1 MKAQK
6 KQTPALKLWENRGT
20 AYFGIQTM
28 HEVFPV
34 INLLQDAIK
43 ADKFEKYQAIQTLDA
58 IKTILIAGGSA
69 IEDWLD
75 QGESDHE

>member
-1 MKAQK
+1 MKTQK
-6 KQTPALKLWENRGT
+6 KQTPAQQLWENRGT
-20 AYFGIQTM
+20 AYFGINTI
-28 HEVFPV
+28 HEIFPV

-43 ADKFEKYQAIQTLDA
+43 ADKFDKYQTIQLLDA
-58 IKTILIAGGSA
+58 VKTILIAGGSA